1 MSRTV
6 RRDLEELLDERFGIC
21 VTGDEGQLDELGPM
35 GEPAVG
41 DRGILADSHVG
52 ARVIPLRRVVLGD
65 HDDQAVAN
73 SRPGLRTSRS
83 TAQPRR
89 PPEGGR

>member
-52 ARVIPLRRVVLGD
+52 ARVIPRPALTDPPTPCWPSED
-65 HDDQAVAN
+65 HQAA
-73 SRPGLRTSRS
+73 S
-83 TAQPRR
+83 TPRGITR
-89 PPEGGR
+89 ESA